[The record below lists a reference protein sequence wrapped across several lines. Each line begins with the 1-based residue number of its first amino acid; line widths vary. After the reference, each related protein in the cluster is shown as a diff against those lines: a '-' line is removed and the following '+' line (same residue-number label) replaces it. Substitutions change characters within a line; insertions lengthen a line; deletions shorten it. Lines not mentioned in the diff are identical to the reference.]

1 MFDIVNH
8 AKLNQLTRPARRH
21 LFRGLEDE
29 FNAAVQLFAKLA
41 QDFRRPHQHRGM
53 RVVTAGVHYAGLR

>member
-1 MFDIVNH
+1 MQAENMFDIVNH
-8 AKLNQLTRPARRH
+8 ASSTSSRPARRH

-41 QDFRRPHQHRGM
+41 QDFRRPISIA
-53 RVVTAGVHYAGLR
+53 VCAS